1 MVVSVVPVAPLFA
14 VVLVVNVFAVV
25 AVFPIASV
33 FTVLLVFTV
42 HSNVSHSPLEPIAQL
57 NKSYY
62 LSTTLRLE
70 QVVSIGHVSG
80 FR

>member
-1 MVVSVVPVAPLFA
+1 MVVSVVPVVTVAPVFA

-62 LSTTLRLE
+62 LSLRFYDLNKW
-70 QVVSIGHVSG
+70 
-80 FR
+80 